1 MLSTLLIVNNFSFC
15 TEHKLKEEKIVNTK
29 RYAISLS
36 MALALGVSTGAQ
48 ADKSE
53 WFNVISYGNTTIAQ
67 DSPEDFGPWKMM
79 VQPAAG
85 PAPLAVMALPDP
97 IPPKPTPTPDPIKG
111 TYRLIDSTSIIRSD
125 TCTGKRC

>member
-1 MLSTLLIVNNFSFC
+1 
-15 TEHKLKEEKIVNTK
+15 
-29 RYAISLS
+29 

-53 WFNVISYGNTTIAQ
+53 WFDVISYGNTTIAQ
-67 DSPEDFGPWKMM
+67 DSPDDFGPWKMM

-85 PAPLAVMALPDP
+85 PQPIAALSTPQTPSPRTNINPTP
-97 IPPKPTPTPDPIKG
+97 IPKPINVTG
-111 TYRLIDSTSIIRSD
+111 TYRLIDSSSISRSD